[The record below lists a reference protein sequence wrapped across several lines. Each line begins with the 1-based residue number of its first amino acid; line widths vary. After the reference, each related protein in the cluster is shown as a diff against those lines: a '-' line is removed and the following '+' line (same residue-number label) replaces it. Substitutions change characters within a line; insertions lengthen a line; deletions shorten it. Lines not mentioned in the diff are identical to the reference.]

1 MHHYLLRVKV
11 IKMKKQK
18 IYKLC
23 LNENQLNILL
33 DHLSLNICNSGCI
46 DDNMQYKNID
56 CSNCKYL
63 KMKNELEDI
72 ISSAGDKNE

>member
-1 MHHYLLRVKV
+1 MRHYLLRVKV

-18 IYKLC
+18 IYKLS

-33 DHLSLNICNSGCI
+33 DHLSLNICNNGCV
-46 DDNMQYKNID
+46 DDGMQNKNID
-56 CSNCKYL
+56 CNNCKYL

-72 ISSAGDKNE
+72 ISNAGDNDE

>member
-1 MHHYLLRVKV
+1 MRHYLLRVKV

-33 DHLSLNICNSGCI
+33 DHLSLNICNNGCV
-46 DDNMQYKNID
+46 DDDMQYKNID
-56 CSNCKYL
+56 CNNCKYL

-72 ISSAGDKNE
+72 ISSTGDKNE